1 MNNDTMMS
9 PASVEYTRGL
19 REGKLLGHQHGLQ
32 DAITLLHLIE
42 LQPDGTYTAI
52 DTAIDT
58 VYTDPLQA
66 VTDIIQ
72 QAIDHT

>member
-1 MNNDTMMS
+1 MGEFQMMPS
-9 PASVEYTRGL
+9 STVQYHRGL
-19 REGKLLGHQHGLQ
+19 REGKLLGHTHGLK

-52 DTAIDT
+52 DQ

-66 VTDIIQ
+66 VKAIIQ
-72 QAIDHT
+72 EVVDSAKAL

>member
-9 PASVEYTRGL
+9 SASVEYTRGL

-52 DTAIDT
+52 DT

-72 QAIDHT
+72 QAIDATTVA